1 MISSLTH
8 GLFRNIFFKVL
19 KVSQISVADFQVSSI
34 VVEECILYD
43 FNPLNLF
50 GFDLSLTLLMLR
62 CLCVL
67 RKMCILLFGKVFK
80 RQGRKGK
87 IYPFECRVPKNSKE
101 I

>member
-43 FNPLNLF
+43 FNPLKFLE
-50 GFDLSLTLLMLR
+50 
-62 CLCVL
+62 
-67 RKMCILLFGKVFK
+67 IL
-80 RQGRKGK
+80 
-87 IYPFECRVPKNSKE
+87 
-101 I
+101 